1 MLYIIVIY
9 KFQTLVFLIL
19 MALAAQVKEVF
30 FRERQENEATLQQI
44 SEKYHIPQSHVANL
58 LNGKRS
64 FGGITLDTFDRMFPL
79 ANVYLDGVGCHQS
92 IGNNSNGNIQQVG
105 VGHNASADTATLRMA
120 LVDAICDLDLSPED
134 QARVIQTIRMIMQ
147 RK

>member
-1 MLYIIVIY
+1 
-9 KFQTLVFLIL
+9 
-19 MALAAQVKEVF
+19 MALVAQVKEVF

-79 ANVYLDGVGCHQS
+79 ANVYLDGVVGCHQS
-92 IGNNSNGNIQQVG
+92 IGNNSNGNIQQAG